1 MECSLALSMMSC
13 RLLVCL
19 VFGLAFQIA
28 TVESFT
34 TRMVRI
40 FRRGGL
46 VNNDDT
52 GHGNIMKEFSLGR
65 FHRVARGK
73 WWNTEENRDFER
85 FLHENEDGK
94 MPIRRI
100 KPFLGHTRSRQ
111 YIGYIIH
118 PILNRFF

>member
-34 TRMVRI
+34 TWTVRI
-40 FRRGGL
+40 FRGGGL

-52 GHGNIMKEFSLGR
+52 GQGNIMKELARAELCQAQNSL
-65 FHRVARGK
+65 
-73 WWNTEENRDFER
+73 
-85 FLHENEDGK
+85 
-94 MPIRRI
+94 
-100 KPFLGHTRSRQ
+100 S
-111 YIGYIIH
+111 
-118 PILNRFF
+118 

>member
-1 MECSLALSMMSC
+1 MMSC

-28 TVESFT
+28 TVEPFT

-40 FRRGGL
+40 FRGGGL

-52 GHGNIMKEFSLGR
+52 GHGNFMKEFSLGR

-73 WWNTEENRDFER
+73 WWNEENRYFER

-94 MPIRRI
+94 MPIRRM
-100 KPFLGHTRSRQ
+100 KPFLGQTRRRH

-118 PILNRFF
+118 PLLTRSFDSGSIFYVL

>member
-1 MECSLALSMMSC
+1 MMSC

-19 VFGLAFQIA
+19 VFGVALQTAA
-28 TVESFT
+28 VESFT

-52 GHGNIMKEFSLGR
+52 SHGNIMQQFSLGR

-73 WWNTEENRDFER
+73 WWNKGENRDFER

-94 MPIRRI
+94 MSIRRI
-100 KPFLGHTRSRQ
+100 KPFLGHKRRRQ

-118 PILNRFF
+118 HY